1 MNELRECPYCGGE
14 AHIAERITY
23 GGKMY
28 GVSCSTPLCPGSE
41 PWPWCMDAEY
51 AIRAWNT
58 RPDTTSNRL
67 DDRLISPIA
76 SPTVDRDALLKLADE
91 MYRDGRIQLKRQRAG
106 ERQFI
111 DGLDVMEYAQR
122 MRKALGVA
130 DADE

>member
-1 MNELRECPYCGGE
+1 MATDEERREVAARLRKLHLSGGSKDLIELTLTDAIGAMRSGGMSWDF
-14 AHIAERITY
+14 ITERLADLI
-23 GGKMY
+23 
-28 GVSCSTPLCPGSE
+28 
-41 PWPWCMDAEY
+41 D
-51 AIRAWNT
+51 
-58 RPDTTSNRL
+58 PDTTT
-67 DDRLISPIA
+67 DTTKYVPVSPIA
-76 SPTVDRDALLKLADE
+76 SPTVDRDVLLKLADE